1 MTSYTLQ
8 HPRCLFFFTR
18 STDVVRYI
26 HLKVSRIPYNTC
38 KACFESLFKTRAYIL
53 ITAQLD
59 NRVVISSYPTSQT
72 QSDKLPSSTS
82 MADAQFENEAI
93 RQEKIKGET
102 TKQTVSPVKSFL
114 SGGFGGM
121 SAVLVGQS
129 TLARRLYWSTLKRD

>member
-1 MTSYTLQ
+1 
-8 HPRCLFFFTR
+8 
-18 STDVVRYI
+18 
-26 HLKVSRIPYNTC
+26 
-38 KACFESLFKTRAYIL
+38 
-53 ITAQLD
+53 
-59 NRVVISSYPTSQT
+59 
-72 QSDKLPSSTS
+72 

-93 RQEKIKGET
+93 RQEKIKEET